1 MAACSC
7 PTPLGLC
14 VPFDMDDIILSFVD
28 EVCLPL
34 NRVNL
39 ARYLPVLPSFLELS
53 RTLPASALED
63 GIVGAF
69 QPSSFVLQGLGSS
82 LTRQVALQYLDVA
95 RHHHGKMEIEDESKI
110 FFHGF
115 KTRFIVAG
123 NCAIDQLESTIEEL
137 KALDLDSFD
146 VSLRINEILHRRQH
160 EHGGREGGGEGE
172 DGGEG
177 GEEGGNPPTPATPTQ
192 TPATSTPATSSPT
205 PATTTPGRKGGE
217 GCGVGGGAGVGEGGG
232 KGVGGGVGQG
242 FGGTEAD
249 GEGKGVEMEAE
260 ESKESARMTA
270 HELAQRMGPGEFGY
284 YDECCVFLDKM
295 SCFVW
300 HFYGFYNR
308 LS

>member
-160 EHGGREGGGEGE
+160 EHGGREGGGDGEGCGQGVGGGVGQGLAGRKGEGKGE

-177 GEEGGNPPTPATPTQ
+177 GEEGENTPTPATTTQ
-192 TPATSTPATSSPT
+192 TPATSSPT
-205 PATTTPGRKGGE
+205 PATSSPTPETPIAGRKDGE
-217 GCGVGGGAGVGEGGG
+217 GEGREGGG
-232 KGVGGGVGQG
+232 EKCHSK
-242 FGGTEAD
+242 T
-249 GEGKGVEMEAE
+249 GKNCFEP
-260 ESKESARMTA
+260 KEK
-270 HELAQRMGPGEFGY
+270 
-284 YDECCVFLDKM
+284 VF
-295 SCFVW
+295 SSSF
-300 HFYGFYNR
+300 F
-308 LS
+308 